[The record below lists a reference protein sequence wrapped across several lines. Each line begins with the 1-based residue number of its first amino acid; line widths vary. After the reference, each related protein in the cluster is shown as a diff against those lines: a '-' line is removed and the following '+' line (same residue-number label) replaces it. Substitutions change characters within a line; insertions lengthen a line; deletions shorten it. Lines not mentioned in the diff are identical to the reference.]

1 LSIAEAPK
9 WLISRL
15 AQTAQKKATRRK
27 KVREETTTDT
37 PRSLAVDD
45 LKIARA
51 TRDLIRQGGAP
62 DGHRSL
68 ALCAVYRAMDAAGY
82 SDEEIADVVTDPGN
96 GISAKPLGQ
105 RDPRGWVLSDI
116 DRVLSK
122 REKGPP
128 EYGDEDVQ
136 QQGDTLFAHFSGLF
150 AHGDKHGNNQQNQ
163 TLDELFAHNALFAHS
178 VFPELSETALYGLA
192 GDVVRTIEPHT
203 ESSSVAI
210 LVQFLTAF
218 GASVG
223 RRPHYPVE
231 ADWHRVNLFCALIGA
246 SSKARKGTSAGHVR
260 KIFHMADADFV
271 THHWVAGLSS
281 GEGLI
286 WAVRDPIPKREKTQQ
301 GGKIQYV
308 EVTYDPNFAQNLRV
322 CERYAN
328 VGENRWFEN
337 PDDQW
342 EDEDATG

>member
-163 TLDELFAHNALFAHS
+163 TLDELF
-178 VFPELSETALYGLA
+178 GIM
-192 GDVVRTIEPHT
+192 R
-203 ESSSVAI
+203 
-210 LVQFLTAF
+210 FLRN
-218 GASVG
+218 G
-223 RRPHYPVE
+223 P
-231 ADWHRVNLFCALIGA
+231 
-246 SSKARKGTSAGHVR
+246 
-260 KIFHMADADFV
+260 
-271 THHWVAGLSS
+271 
-281 GEGLI
+281 I
-286 WAVRDPIPKREKTQQ
+286 WP
-301 GGKIQYV
+301 
-308 EVTYDPNFAQNLRV
+308 
-322 CERYAN
+322 
-328 VGENRWFEN
+328 RW
-337 PDDQW
+337 
-342 EDEDATG
+342 